1 MKEFIA
7 IMVILSI
14 ILLFLVFALM
24 IIGILIEMIKEIKQ
38 WTKRKLVNNMK
49 EYQVDVYNV
58 KTGKIIDTFIAE
70 FTSVYELRE
79 FMDSELHNYN
89 DSYLELHYNFTEA

>member
-7 IMVILSI
+7 IMIILSI

-49 EYQVDVYNV
+49 EYTITVYDENTDIV
-58 KTGKIIDTFIAE
+58 IDIFLT
-70 FTSVYELRE
+70 LCQ
-79 FMDSELHNYN
+79 HNEN
-89 DSYLELHYNFTEA
+89 KLS